1 MGDPDRA
8 TTFTGASNGNVA
20 TDARM
25 TATREL
31 TLETWIK
38 TTTGTGGKILGY
50 GSSRTGASASFD
62 RHLYMR
68 NNGTISF
75 GVFQAGGWAITSP
88 TALNNGAWH
97 HVVATVDRE
106 SGIGLYVDG
115 QRVANN
121 PKVLNPKLYSGYW
134 RIGGD
139 NLSGWGG
146 RPSRDYFTGVI
157 DDVAIYRDALPAS
170 AIADHNTLGRG
181 GGINQAPVADFSWQR
196 SGLDVDFDGSAS
208 SDPDG
213 NIASYSWDFGDGGPA
228 GSGPAPSHEYTAEG
242 TYDVKL
248 TVTDNGGRTASK
260 TIPVEVVNQAPVA
273 AFTPTTS
280 ELSLSVAAGASS
292 DPDGSI
298 TSYAWEFGDGAVGSG
313 VTADHTYATS
323 GTYQVTLTVTDDLGR
338 TGSVT
343 KPVTV
348 STTGAE
354 VVTDHFERSVTGGW
368 GTADSG
374 QQWSRTGSASQFAV
388 AGGTGRVTMTGPG
401 SGPSL
406 RIGGFSDLGTD
417 TRVSVELN
425 QVPTGSGAFVSVLAR
440 DQSAG
445 SYRTVANLRA
455 NGSVSLALTRI
466 ANGTTTTLQAQVVP
480 GLTVAAGE
488 RLDVRF
494 WATPSGGGTLLRA
507 KVWKHGTAEPVSW
520 LVQTTDANPALAT
533 TGGAG
538 VMSYLAG
545 NAAPGAVV
553 ASFDDVTVATA
564 Q

>member
-1 MGDPDRA
+1 M
-8 TTFTGASNGNVA
+8 
-20 TDARM
+20 
-25 TATREL
+25 
-31 TLETWIK
+31 
-38 TTTGTGGKILGY
+38 
-50 GSSRTGASASFD
+50 
-62 RHLYMR
+62 
-68 NNGTISF
+68 
-75 GVFQAGGWAITSP
+75 
-88 TALNNGAWH
+88 
-97 HVVATVDRE
+97 
-106 SGIGLYVDG
+106 YVDG

-121 PKVLNPKLYSGYW
+121 PKVLNPQLYAGYW

-139 NLSGWGG
+139 NLNGWGG
-146 RPSRDYFTGVI
+146 RPSRDDFTGVI

-170 AIADHNTLGRG
+170 VVADHNTLGRG
-181 GGINQAPVADFSWQR
+181 GGINQAPVPDFSWLR
-196 SGLDVDFDGSAS
+196 SGLHVDFDGSAS

-213 NIASYSWDFGDGGPA
+213 TIASYSWNFGDGSPD
-228 GSGPAPSHEYTAEG
+228 GSGPTPSHEYAAEG

-248 TVTDNGGRTASK
+248 TVTDNGGRPESK

-280 ELSLSVAAGASS
+280 ELSVSVDGGASS

-298 TSYAWEFGDGAVGSG
+298 ASYAWEFGDGALDSG
-313 VTADHTYATS
+313 VTANHTYAAS
-323 GTYQVTLTVTDDLGR
+323 GTYQVTLTVTDNLGR

-348 STTGAE
+348 STAGAA
-354 VVTDHFERSVTGGW
+354 VVTDHFERTVAGGW

-374 QQWSRTGSASQFAV
+374 QLWSRTGSASQFAV
-388 AGGTGRVTMTGPG
+388 SGGTGRITMSGPG

-406 RIGGFSDLGTD
+406 RIGGISDLGTD
-417 TRVSVELN
+417 TLVSVGLN

-466 ANGTTTTLQAQVVP
+466 VNGTTTTLQAGLVVP

-488 RLDVRF
+488 LLDVRF
-494 WATPSGGGTLLRA
+494 SATPSGGGTLLRA
-507 KVWKHGTAEPVSW
+507 KVWKHGTAEPGSW
-520 LVQTTDANPALAT
+520 LVQTTDANPTLASA
-533 TGGAG
+533 GGAG
-538 VMSYLAG
+538 VMSYLSG
-545 NAAPGAVV
+545 NSAPGAVV
-553 ASFDDVTVATA
+553 ASFDDFTVSTA